1 MNVTLIK
8 IEDILN
14 MYIYSYENDNDK
26 IIMTTYIV
34 FIMVVYKIGPS
45 VALRAA
51 YYYVFLVYLPSLPS

>member
-14 MYIYSYENDNDK
+14 MYICSYENDNDK

-34 FIMVVYKIGPS
+34 FIIVVYKIGPS
-45 VALRAA
+45 HFAPLTTM
-51 YYYVFLVYLPSLPS
+51 SS